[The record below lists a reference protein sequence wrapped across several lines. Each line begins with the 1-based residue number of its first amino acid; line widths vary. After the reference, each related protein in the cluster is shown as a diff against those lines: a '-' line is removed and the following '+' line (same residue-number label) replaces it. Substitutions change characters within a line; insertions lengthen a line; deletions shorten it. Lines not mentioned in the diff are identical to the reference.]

1 MAPRDKWFPNVLK
14 KNGEL
19 DVQEV
24 FQSTQLAWES
34 IYLLQRDIE
43 GTMEVLRDRMEDE
56 EFAQAT
62 SPNDPRIGADSRGR
76 FIQGGGGGGG
86 SSGGT
91 GDILNATRN
100 TIPYL
105 GSALI
110 LDSRAAPEYD
120 PDTQA
125 LTIQGAITGRSSLTI
140 EGATALGGT
149 LDVAGATTLADILSV
164 TGAADFQNTVTIDV
178 DNVEAL
184 LVRQDGD
191 AGDVFAVDTV
201 TPGVAITGTF
211 SLSGDLTTQ
220 GRITIDITDAEA
232 FLVRQDGDT
241 GDIFTVNTTGSIVT
255 VGGAL
260 NVSGAITGQGALTLD
275 LDSAEALLVRANGDG
290 GDVLTVN
297 TVTPTVTVT
306 GILAV
311 TGASSF
317 GGLVT
322 VNNDVL
328 LAAAALGND
337 VRGRLLTV
345 ERNTNGGAEGP
356 APGIWELEA
365 ADGVSA
371 FFWVDDDGDI
381 RINTAAATGS
391 TGTPTVDA
399 NTAGFKISPR
409 EIKQFGFSSPGGGSG
424 TFWAAGFYDA
434 PLTDANLTQASTT
447 QTHGTAN
454 HPYYAHAFLVAA
466 AAGTASGG
474 AGAVEIE
481 VSGTSVDDNGVRT
494 AADTEI
500 LVADITAM
508 ATDQFFET
516 IKKWIGQVTYTLQN
530 AGGSTQTTFAADFN
544 FGFAKYED
552 AQNTDFEITTFEL
565 VGRAGGNDAGFN
577 VELCEHTAVGWT
589 YSAAAFAPGVTP
601 AIVDV
606 AAIWSTESDLING
619 EHFAFKKLD
628 LSTQIQ
634 GSEAEGFLVRV
645 TTTAN
650 NAVETMNITVGGK
663 FN

>member
-1 MAPRDKWFPNVLK
+1 MPRHRDKWFPNVLK
-14 KNGEL
+14 RNGEL

-24 FQSTQLAWES
+24 FQSTRLAWES
-34 IYLLQRDIE
+34 IYLLQSDIE
-43 GTMEVLRDRMEDE
+43 GTMEVVRDRMEE
-56 EFAQAT
+56 ESLAQAR
-62 SPNDPRIGADSRGR
+62 SPFSPTIGPQPRGR
-76 FIQGGGGGGG
+76 TGGGGGG
-86 SSGGT
+86 T
-91 GDILNATRN
+91 QIVLNATRN
-100 TIPYL
+100 TLPYL
-105 GSALI
+105 SSSL
-110 LDSRAAPEYD
+110 LFDSRDAPEYN

-125 LTIQGAITGRSSLTI
+125 LTITGAITGRATLTI
-140 EGATALGGT
+140 AGATDLQGT
-149 LDVAGATTLADILSV
+149 LDVAAATTLADILSV
-164 TGAADFQNTVTIDV
+164 TGAADFQNTVIIDV

-184 LVRQDGD
+184 LVRADGD
-191 AGDVFAVDTV
+191 GGDVLAVDTV
-201 TPGVAITGTF
+201 TPGVAISGAL
-211 SLSGDLTTQ
+211 SVSGDFTSQ
-220 GRITIDITDAEA
+220 GRITIDITDSEA

-241 GDIFTVNTTGSIVT
+241 GDVFDVNTSVP
-255 VGGAL
+255 
-260 NVSGAITGQGALTLD
+260 
-275 LDSAEALLVRANGDG
+275 E
-290 GDVLTVN
+290 
-297 TVTPTVTVT
+297 VTVT
-306 GILAV
+306 GLLTV
-311 TGASSF
+311 TGALTVSTTSVF
-317 GGLVT
+317 TGLVT

-328 LAAAALGND
+328 LASAALGND

-365 ADGVSA
+365 ADGVSG
-371 FFWVDDDGDI
+371 FFWVDDDGDL

-399 NTAGFKISPR
+399 NTAGFKLSPVVT
-409 EIKQFGFSSPGGGSG
+409 KQFAFSSPGGGSG
-424 TFWAAGFYDA
+424 TFFIAGFYDA

-447 QTHGTAN
+447 QVHGAAN

-516 IKKWIGQVTYTLQN
+516 TKKWIGQITYTLQN

-552 AQNTDFEITTFEL
+552 AQNTDFEINSFQLE
-565 VGRAGGNDAGFN
+565 GRAGGNDAGFN

-589 YSAAAFAPGVTP
+589 YSAAAFQAGVLP

-606 AAIWSTESDLING
+606 AAIWSTESDLTNG
-619 EHFAFKKLD
+619 DHFAFKKLD

-645 TTTAN
+645 TTTTN
-650 NAVETMNITVGGK
+650 NAVETMNVTVSGRL
-663 FN
+663 N

>member
-1 MAPRDKWFPNVLK
+1 MRHRDQWFPNVLK

-19 DVQEV
+19 DTQEV

-43 GTMEVLRDRMEDE
+43 GTMEFLRDQQDAID
-56 EFAQAT
+56 FDQAT
-62 SPNDPRIGADSRGR
+62 SPNDPRIGADSVGR
-76 FIQGGGGGGG
+76 FIQGSGGGGGGG
-86 SSGGT
+86 AGNT
-91 GDILNATRN
+91 DILNATRN

-110 LDSRAAPEYD
+110 LDSRNAPEYD

-125 LTIQGAITGRSSLTI
+125 LTITGAITGRASLTI
-140 EGATALGGT
+140 VGATALQGT
-149 LDVAGATTLADILSV
+149 LDVAGATSLADILSV

-178 DNVEAL
+178 DNAEAL
-184 LVRQDGD
+184 LVRADGD
-191 AGDVFAVDTV
+191 GGDVFTVDTI
-201 TPGVAITGTF
+201 TPAVSVGGALSV
-211 SLSGDLTTQ
+211 SGDFTSQ
-220 GRITIDITDAEA
+220 GRIIIDFTDAEA

-241 GDIFTVNTTGSIVT
+241 GDVFDVNTSVP
-255 VGGAL
+255 
-260 NVSGAITGQGALTLD
+260 
-275 LDSAEALLVRANGDG
+275 E
-290 GDVLTVN
+290 
-297 TVTPTVTVT
+297 VTVT
-306 GILAV
+306 GLLTV
-311 TGASSF
+311 TGALTVSTTSVF
-317 GGLVT
+317 TGLVT

-365 ADGVSA
+365 ADGVSG
-371 FFWVDDDGDI
+371 FLWVDDDGDL
-381 RINTAAATGS
+381 RTHTAAATGS

-399 NTAGFKISPR
+399 NTAGFKLTPR
-409 EIKQFGFSSPGGGSG
+409 AIKQFAFSSPGGGSG
-424 TFWAAGFYDA
+424 TFYIAGFYEA
-434 PLTDANLTQASTT
+434 PATDANLTQASTT
-447 QTHGTAN
+447 QVHGVAN

-481 VSGTSVDDNGVRT
+481 VSGTSIDDNGVRT

-516 IKKWIGQVTYTLQN
+516 VKKWIGQVTYTLQN

-544 FGFAKYED
+544 YGFSKYED
-552 AQNTDFEITTFEL
+552 AQNSDFIIDSFEFT
-565 VGRAGGNDAGFN
+565 GRAGGNDAGFN
-577 VELCEHTAVGWT
+577 VELCEHTSVGWV
-589 YSAAAFAPGVTP
+589 YSAAAFFPGVAP
-601 AIVDV
+601 PLVDV
-606 AAIWSTESDLING
+606 AAILSTESDLTNG

-634 GSEAEGFLVRV
+634 GSEAEGFVIRV
-645 TTTAN
+645 TTTTN
-650 NAVETMNITVGGK
+650 NAVETMNVTVGGRL
-663 FN
+663 N